1 MKKWNLKK
9 NIYQKEQI
17 NKKYKSKI
25 KHLNSLDL
33 QEINYSKS
41 KDKKKIYIKTKP
53 TLMTCFHLYKNP
65 KIQIKHKRNKSD
77 ILYRKKNISHS
88 HTKYSINNTMP

>member
-9 NIYQKEQI
+9 NIYQNEQI

-41 KDKKKIYIKTKP
+41 KNKKKIYIKTQK
-53 TLMTCFHLYKNP
+53 
-65 KIQIKHKRNKSD
+65 
-77 ILYRKKNISHS
+77 
-88 HTKYSINNTMP
+88 TK